1 MCEFLSNNNNNDGGS
16 PFTSWEIHYN
26 WLVNEDGDNRG
37 KLSCCYD
44 AEPFCQWCIIDMI
57 IDRNITRLKRKWKKN
72 RKNRIHKL
80 RYREVSGKWKVKQ
93 ISNSGEIY
101 KEY

>member
-1 MCEFLSNNNNNDGGS
+1 
-16 PFTSWEIHYN
+16 
-26 WLVNEDGDNRG
+26 
-37 KLSCCYD
+37 
-44 AEPFCQWCIIDMI
+44 MI